1 MEIVKEI
8 YEIKEQPKLFGKWDY
23 NEVKEVPEALENYV
37 AVKGTKSQVF
47 VPHTAGRYQIKHLKK
62 ATMPIVERLVGSL
75 MFHGR
80 NAGKKL
86 KAVNVVDQAFD
97 IINLQTGLNPIN
109 VLIKAIDNSSP
120 REDST
125 RIGKGGNVK
134 RQAVDVSSFRRINQ
148 GIYFISSFARKKA
161 FKSTKDFAECLADEI
176 ILAGTGNANS
186 QAIKKKEE
194 IERGAKTNR

>member
-1 MEIVKEI
+1 MEIVKQTCTI
-8 YEIKEQPKLFGKWDY
+8 SEQPKLFGKWDY
-23 NEVKEVPEALENYV
+23 NEVKDTPEALDNYI
-37 AVKGTKSQVF
+37 AVKDTKSQVY

-75 MFHGR
+75 LFHGR

-86 KAVNVVDQAFD
+86 KAVNIVDQAFD
-97 IINLQTGLNPIN
+97 IISLQTGKNPIN
-109 VLIKAIDNSSP
+109 IFISAIDNCSP

-148 GIYFISSFARKKA
+148 GIYYLTSFARKKA
-161 FKSTKDFAECLADEI
+161 FKSTKDIAECLADEI

-194 IERGAKTNR
+194 TERGAKTNR